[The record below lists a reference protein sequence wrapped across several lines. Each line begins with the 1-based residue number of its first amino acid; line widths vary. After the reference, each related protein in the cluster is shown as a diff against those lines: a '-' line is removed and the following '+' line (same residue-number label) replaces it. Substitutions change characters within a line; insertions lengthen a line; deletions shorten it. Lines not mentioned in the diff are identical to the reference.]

1 MYTPC
6 SFYRFAQNDLTV
18 EGNQMQSHI
27 LTHLKRE
34 VYIPQA
40 YVSFVGIF
48 LLKCCQLPLRLIL
61 FKCSL
66 AVVLTTSISYSLLSD
81 SRISDTASS

>member
-6 SFYRFAQNDLTV
+6 SFYGFLLNDLNM
-18 EGNQMQSHI
+18 EENQMENLI
-27 LTHLKRE
+27 LMHLRLE
-34 VYIPQA
+34 FYIQHDS
-40 YVSFVGIF
+40 VSFVGIF

-66 AVVLTTSISYSLLSD
+66 AVMLTTSISYSLLSD
-81 SRISDTASS
+81 SRISDTVSS